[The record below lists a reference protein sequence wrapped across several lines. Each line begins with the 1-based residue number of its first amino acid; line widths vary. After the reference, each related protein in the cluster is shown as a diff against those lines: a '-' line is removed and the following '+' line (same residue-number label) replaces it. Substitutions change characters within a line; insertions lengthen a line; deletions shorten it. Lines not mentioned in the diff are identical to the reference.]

1 VTVLR
6 RNSTEK
12 GSRRKVKP
20 DFYTLLLVISL
31 VALIIGCVLLYL
43 EVAAYGP
50 GALSLRPESLQPGIG
65 NLAGGS
71 LEPLLRL
78 AA

>member
-1 VTVLR
+1 MLR

-12 GSRRKVKP
+12 GPRKKVKP
-20 DFYTLLLVISL
+20 DFYTILLGIALL
-31 VALIIGCVLLYL
+31 ALIIGCVLLYL

-50 GALSLRPESLQPGIG
+50 GALSALPESLQPALGKI
-65 NLAGGS
+65 AGGS
-71 LEPLLRL
+71 VHPSFFS